1 MRGEGT
7 MRALLER
14 IRAGEILVADGAM
27 GTLLIARGLPP
38 GAPPESVNLEHPEVL
53 EEIARLYLAAG
64 AEILQTNTFG
74 GSPAKLARYG
84 LDGRAEE
91 INRVAVAAARKVA
104 NGRAHVTGS
113 CGPSG
118 RMLKPYG
125 DADAAELREGFARQI
140 RAMVA
145 AGADA
150 ISVETMTDLAEAR
163 LAIEAA
169 KEVAPDTPV
178 LASMTFDPTP
188 RGFYTIMGVTVAQ
201 AAVGLA
207 AGGAEVIGSNC
218 GNGIESMVA
227 IARDFRA
234 NSSLPLIIRSNA
246 GLPVLVDG
254 QALYPEGPRFMAEKV
269 PELIA
274 AGVAIIGGC
283 CGTTPEHVREMR
295 KAVEGVRGS

>member
-1 MRGEGT
+1 

-14 IRAGEILVADGAM
+14 IRAGEVLVADGAM

-84 LDGRAEE
+84 LADRTEE
-91 INRVAVAAARKVA
+91 INRTAVAAARRIADGKAYVA
-104 NGRAHVTGS
+104 GS

-125 DADAAELREGFARQI
+125 DADADELRQGFALQI

-169 KEVAPDTPV
+169 KAVAPETLV

-188 RGFYTIMGVTVAQ
+188 RGFYTIMGVNVAQ
-201 AAVGLA
+201 AAAGLA
-207 AGGAEVIGSNC
+207 AAGAEVIGSNC
-218 GNGIESMVA
+218 GNGIERMVT

-234 NSSLPLIIRSNA
+234 HTDLPMIIRSNA
-246 GLPVLVDG
+246 GLPALVG
-254 QALYPEGPRFMAEKV
+254 GKAVYPESPRFMAEKV

-274 AGVAIIGGC
+274 AGASIIGGC

-295 KAVEGVRGS
+295 KAAEGVRGS